1 MRRSSIAAI
10 VILSCGAPAMAADAV
25 EEGRAI
31 VEANCARCHAVGREG
46 ASPLA
51 AAPPFRTL
59 GRRYPITDLQEA
71 LGEGIMTAHPT
82 MPEFVFAPDEIDA
95 VIAYVQSI
103 QEN

>member
-1 MRRSSIAAI
+1 MRHPGIAAI
-10 VILSCGAPAMAADAV
+10 VILSCGSPGMAADAV
-25 EEGRAI
+25 EEGRAL
-31 VEANCARCHAVGREG
+31 VEANCARCHALGRQG

-51 AAPPFRTL
+51 PAPPFRTL
-59 GRRYPITDLQEA
+59 GRRYPISDLQEA

-82 MPEFVFAPDEIDA
+82 MPEFAFQPNEIDA